1 MSPLKFTLATAIC
14 ISFVLSAAFSVQS
27 FTGYLVSDIV
37 NNKANLVSLSF
48 FLIGILG
55 AWLFL
60 AKFKKNEVY

>member
-1 MSPLKFTLATAIC
+1 MSSLKFALAAVIC
-14 ISFVLSAAFSVQS
+14 ISFILSVVFSIQS
-27 FTGYLVSDIV
+27 FTGYLVSDQV

-60 AKFKKNEVY
+60 AKFKEK